1 MRQSRPNWFLEP
13 HSPNTVILI
22 SSKQFD
28 ELFKFFITENVKAEK
43 KLQNGKHHIKIIYSL
58 DIFHPLFQYFC
69 VCTYIGF
76 VPNS

>member
-1 MRQSRPNWFLEP
+1 MRQSRPNWFREP

-43 KLQNGKHHIKIIYSL
+43 KTSER
-58 DIFHPLFQYFC
+58 
-69 VCTYIGF
+69 
-76 VPNS
+76 